1 MSNNAI
7 TVDSNGS
14 WKPFPTLAEYKKA
27 NKDLLCDM
35 DKVAVAV
42 LEETEETGYKIQT
55 SLENF
60 CCMVKDSL
68 DDDILGGGI
77 TSKDDFS
84 SNVEKI
90 RDYLYDQRG
99 HFNDFDYVA

>member
-7 TVDSNGS
+7 TVNKDGS
-14 WKPFPTLAEYKKA
+14 WKPFSTIAEYKNA
-27 NKDLLCDM
+27 DTDQLCDM

-60 CCMVKDSL
+60 CYMVKGSL
-68 DDDILGGGI
+68 EDDVLGGGI
-77 TSKDDFS
+77 TNNDDFYS
-84 SNVEKI
+84 DVEKV

-99 HFNDFDYVA
+99 HFSEFDYVA